1 MENTNDMLT
10 EDETMG
16 FDDADFAD
24 ETADGTQTEPEAS
37 EEPAEEEP
45 TEAPEQP
52 VEAQEQPAEP
62 GKEEDPDAG
71 IPEKITIKH
80 LKENVDVPREQV
92 REMLRKG
99 YDYDRV
105 REQRDAAAKQL
116 SEQAQWRQQNEGILS
131 TLEAVA
137 KQAGTDVP
145 GLVQQLRVNL
155 YRNNGA
161 SKEEALAKIAA
172 EDAQAKLNAMQQQQ
186 QAQQMQ
192 QAQKQSRAQQ
202 EFLEFNKRFP
212 GVKIQDVPQAV
223 IQKAAA
229 GEMSLANA
237 YQAHLYDQLKAENQ
251 RLQQTINARKQNE
264 TNKQN
269 TMGSA
274 QTSGPGKTGDPF
286 LEALFSD

>member
-1 MENTNDMLT
+1 MENTNDMMM
-10 EDETMG
+10 EDESMG
-16 FDDADFAD
+16 FTDADFAD
-24 ETADGTQTEPEAS
+24 ETADGTQTEPETAAEP
-37 EEPAEEEP
+37 EEAEP

-52 VEAQEQPAEP
+52 EEP
-62 GKEEDPDAG
+62 VKEEDPDAG

-80 LKENVDVPREQV
+80 LKENVDVPRDQV

-105 REQRDAAAKQL
+105 REQRDAAALQL
-116 SEQAQWRQQNEGILS
+116 EEQAQWRQQNEGAIS
-131 TLEAVA
+131 ALEAVA

-155 YRNNGA
+155 HRQNGA
-161 SKEEALAKIAA
+161 SREEALAKIEA

-186 QAQQMQ
+186 QAQQRQ
-192 QAQKQSRAQQ
+192 QAQQQTRAQR
-202 EFLEFNKRFP
+202 EFLEFNQRFP

-223 IQKAAA
+223 IQKSAS

-237 YQAHLYDQLKAENQ
+237 YQAHLYEQLKAENQ
-251 RLQQTINARKQNE
+251 RLQQTINARQQNE
-264 TNKQN
+264 ENRKK

-274 QTSGPGKTGDPF
+274 RTAGTGEQGDAF
-286 LEALFSD
+286 LDALFSD

>member
-1 MENTNDMLT
+1 MENTNDMMM

-16 FDDADFAD
+16 FTDADFAD

-137 KQAGTDVP
+137 KQAGTDAP

-237 YQAHLYDQLKAENQ
+237 YQAHLYEQLKAENQ
-251 RLQQTINARKQNE
+251 RLQQTIHARQKNE
-264 TNKQN
+264 ENRQK

-274 QTSGPGKTGDPF
+274 RTAGTGEQGDAF
-286 LEALFSD
+286 LDALYSD